1 MRVLIT
7 GAAGLIGGALR
18 GTLVGHELCGLDA
31 RPVDGFDSAVG
42 DVSDLAAIGT
52 VFEGVEAVVHL
63 AAIPSSSA
71 PWESVV
77 GNNIVGTYNVFEA
90 ARQAGVR
97 RVVFASSNHVTGM
110 YERDEPYA
118 SIAAGRYEGLEPG
131 GYPMIDHLA
140 PIRPDGYYGVSKQ
153 YGESLGRYYFEE
165 HGVEFACL
173 RIGSVNR
180 QNSPLVGIRAF
191 ATWCSHRDLAQLV
204 QQSLD
209 VETLGFEIFYGVSGN
224 TWRFWDIEHSRRRV
238 GYVPQDDA
246 ESYRGEFLPQRAV
259 REQE

>member
-18 GTLVGHELCGLDA
+18 GALTGHELCGLDV
-31 RPVDGFDSAVG
+31 RTVDGFDSAVG
-42 DVSDLAAIGT
+42 DISDMGAIRPA
-52 VFEGVEAVVHL
+52 FEGVDAVVHL
-63 AAIPSSSA
+63 AASPSSSA
-71 PWESVV
+71 PWESVI

-90 ARQAGVR
+90 ARQAGVG

-118 SIAAGRYEGLEPG
+118 SIVAGRYEGLEPG
-131 GYPMIDHLA
+131 GYATIDHRV

-165 HGVEFACL
+165 HGMEFACL

-180 QNSPLVGIRAF
+180 RDSPLVGVRAF

-204 QQSLD
+204 QRSLD
-209 VETLGFEIFYGVSGN
+209 AEALGFEIFYGVSGN
-224 TWRFWDIEHSRRRV
+224 RWRFWDIERARERV
-238 GYVPQDDA
+238 GYSPKDDA
-246 ESYRGEFLPQRAV
+246 ERYRGS
-259 REQE
+259 